1 MNIQH
6 SENIAWRI
14 IDGQAYIVTVNDSKL
29 HLLNEIG
36 TRIWQLIERKIDFE
50 NLVKKLLSEY
60 DVESEKLRADLKEFI
75 EELKTKGLIKIEDNK

>member
-1 MNIQH
+1 MQIKHN
-6 SENIAWRI
+6 ENIAWRI

-50 NLVKKLLSEY
+50 ELLKKLISEY
-60 DVESEKLRADLKEFI
+60 DIELEKLRADLKEFI
-75 EELKTKGLIKIEDNK
+75 EELNSKGLIKIEDNK